1 MYRHNIM
8 HVKFT
13 VDPRDIIFECQ
24 RLQHAAP
31 ELSYNVTWT
40 LPPFLHYGNVISGF
54 IVIPKF
60 TLKVDDVNV
69 EVQIDHVSVLL
80 PQV

>member
-1 MYRHNIM
+1 MSSLQFS
-8 HVKFT
+8 FT
-13 VDPRDIIFECQ
+13 VDHRDIIFECQ

-40 LPPFLHYGNVISGF
+40 LPPFLRYGNVISGF

-60 TLKVDDVNV
+60 TLKVDDVKV
-69 EVQIDHVSVLL
+69 EVQIDDVSVLL